1 MYHEQNW
8 QEVKSVWIIK
18 VGVERANWF
27 SAVGDSAQWGS
38 MVEWKC
44 TQRWKQARGPRR
56 STGVPNHP
64 CLVTSIDLWHIAQLG
79 WGRQK
84 MLSHLNSHQTK
95 FQLQYGIHQILAW
108 FLFQSGS
115 LANIILSVV
124 VLCVKDQL
132 KLIELEILIWA
143 KNNGWYEHG
152 KRCGHWPL
160 PIIENN
166 SRPENF

>member
-1 MYHEQNW
+1 MRTNESSLDFISKPCSGQCLW
-8 QEVKSVWIIK
+8 QEVHPGPCIKNKEVKCVWIIK

-95 FQLQYGIHQILAW
+95 FQLQYGIHQSPTEIGRIRN
-108 FLFQSGS
+108 FD
-115 LANIILSVV
+115 LSKKQWMVWTW
-124 VLCVKDQL
+124 K
-132 KLIELEILIWA
+132 EM
-143 KNNGWYEHG
+143 
-152 KRCGHWPL
+152 WPL
-160 PIIENN
+160 ATANHREQ
-166 SRPENF
+166 F